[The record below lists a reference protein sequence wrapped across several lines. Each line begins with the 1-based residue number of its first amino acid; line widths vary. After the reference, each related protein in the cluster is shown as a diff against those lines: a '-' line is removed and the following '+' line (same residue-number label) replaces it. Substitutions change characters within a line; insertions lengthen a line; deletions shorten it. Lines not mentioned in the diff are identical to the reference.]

1 MDREPE
7 ELQFL
12 GLIGIYRESSKLM
25 FTWKKIFSKISFA
38 LILPL
43 TFIFL
48 AHIQVSEHIFSKI
61 INNEEA
67 LDTTRTGTPSYYR
80 LNDRISSEWTTFWIF
95 KAAYL
100 IFFLIF
106 SLLSTS
112 AVVYTIASIYTAK
125 DLSFKKIMTVV
136 PKVWKR
142 LMITFLWN
150 FIIIF
155 FYNVIAAFF
164 FILVLIVFDPAGRVK
179 TAILI
184 ILLLFYFS
192 GLVYISVV
200 WHLASVIS
208 VLEDFKG
215 IQAMIKSKVLIQGKK
230 WIACAIFVKL
240 NLAILFIQY
249 AFETLVARGEDL
261 RMGIR
266 VLNGVVC
273 FLLLMKLFLFGLVV
287 QSVFY
292 FVCKSYHHES
302 IDKSCLADH
311 LEVYLGDY
319 VPLTGKDI
327 QLEQYHV

>member
-12 GLIGIYRESSKLM
+12 GLIGIYKESLKII
-25 FTWKKIFSKISFA
+25 FTCRRVFTKITLA

-48 AHIQVSEHIFSKI
+48 AHIQISELIFSKI
-61 INNEEA
+61 IRNEVD
-67 LDTTRTGTPSYYR
+67 LDSTRSGTPSYYR
-80 LNDRISSEWTTFWIF
+80 LSDRISSEWTTFWLF
-95 KAAYL
+95 KATYFL
-100 IFFLIF
+100 FFLIF

-112 AVVYTIASIYTAK
+112 AIVYSVASIYTSK
-125 DLSFKKIMTVV
+125 ELTFKKVMTVV

-142 LMITFLWN
+142 LMVTFLWN
-150 FIIIF
+150 FIIVF
-155 FYNVIAAFF
+155 FYNVVAGLF
-164 FILVLIVFDPAGRVK
+164 FILALIGIAPGTTRGVVLIG
-179 TAILI
+179 
-184 ILLLFYFS
+184 LLVLYFI
-192 GLVYISVV
+192 GIVYISIV

-208 VLEDFKG
+208 VLEDLKG
-215 IQAMIKSKVLIQGKK
+215 IQAMIKSEALIKGKK
-230 WIACAIFVKL
+230 WIASAIFVKL
-240 NLAILFIQY
+240 NLGFLFIQM
-249 AFETLVARGEDL
+249 AFEKSVVHGEEL
-261 RMGIR
+261 GMGNR
-266 VLNGVVC
+266 VLYGMIC
-273 FLLLMKLFLFGLVV
+273 FFLLLKLFLFGLVV

-319 VPLTGKDI
+319 VPLTSKDV

>member
-12 GLIGIYRESSKLM
+12 GLLGIYKESSKVI
-25 FTWKKIFSKISFA
+25 FTWRKVFTKITLS

-48 AHIQVSEHIFSKI
+48 AQIQISELIFSKI
-61 INNEEA
+61 IKNEVA
-67 LDTTRTGTPSYYR
+67 LDGTRSGTPSYDR
-80 LNDRISSEWTTFWIF
+80 LTNRISSEWTTFWLF
-95 KAAYL
+95 KAAYF

-112 AVVYTIASIYTAK
+112 AVVYSVASIYTAK
-125 DLSFKKIMTVV
+125 ELTFKKVMTVV

-150 FIIIF
+150 FIIVF
-155 FYNVIAAFF
+155 FYNIVAAFF
-164 FILVLIVFDPAGRVK
+164 FILALIAIGPGDVRPVVLYV
-179 TAILI
+179 
-184 ILLLFYFS
+184 LLVLYFS

-215 IQAMIKSKVLIQGKK
+215 IQAMIKSKALIKGNK
-230 WIACAIFVKL
+230 WLGCAIFVKL
-240 NLAILFIQY
+240 NLAFIFIQFG
-249 AFETLVARGEDL
+249 FEKLVVHGEEL
-261 RMGIR
+261 GMGSR
-266 VLNGVVC
+266 VLYGMVYF
-273 FLLLMKLFLFGLVV
+273 FLLLILFLFGLVV

-319 VPLTGKDI
+319 EPLTGKDI